1 MLPKSDGEHVI
12 KDTQCLQIHSS
23 LNISSG
29 TVEKHGPFPIGTRWG
44 PGSRPE
50 TTFLLHDSFLVSPDR
65 NQINRE
71 LLLAALGDE
80 WPEELI
86 QTAAELLADSDSRF
100 PSGPRRLPGDLVRA
114 IQRERLV
121 AGMLRA
127 VSELGYR
134 STNVQDVIEQA
145 GVSRPTFYEHFSNKD
160 DCFLAAF
167 DTCAQRLRDQ
177 VAAAAD
183 RGGNVWRDR
192 IRLGFIALLAFAA
205 AEPEAARMVI
215 VEARAATPDAALR
228 RVALIDH
235 FATCIDAKVRE
246 LLPTGTTHSPIT
258 ASGVVGGVE
267 SLLYARLNKGQ
278 MDDLPALLPSLM
290 YFAVLPYEGH
300 LAASEELALKST

>member
-1 MLPKSDGEHVI
+1 
-12 KDTQCLQIHSS
+12 
-23 LNISSG
+23 
-29 TVEKHGPFPIGTRWG
+29 
-44 PGSRPE
+44 
-50 TTFLLHDSFLVSPDR
+50 LVSSDR

-71 LLLAALGDE
+71 LLVAALGDE
-80 WPEELI
+80 WPDDLI
-86 QTAAELLADSDSRF
+86 QTAAEMLADSESRF

-114 IQRERLV
+114 IQRERLLV
-121 AGMLRA
+121 GMLRA

-134 STNVQDVIEQA
+134 TTNVQDVIERA

-167 DTCAQRLRDQ
+167 DTASQRLHDQ
-177 VAAAAD
+177 VASAAD
-183 RGGNVWRDR
+183 AGGEVWRDR
-192 IRLGFIALLAFAA
+192 LRGAFDALLSFAI

-228 RVALIDH
+228 RVALLDS
-235 FATCIDAKVRE
+235 FATCIDTNVRK
-246 LLPTGTTHSPIT
+246 LLPAGTTHSAVT

-267 SLLYARLNKGQ
+267 SLLYARINKNQ

-300 LAASEELALKST
+300 LAASEELGLKTT

>member
-1 MLPKSDGEHVI
+1 MVLS
-12 KDTQCLQIHSS
+12 
-23 LNISSG
+23 
-29 TVEKHGPFPIGTRWG
+29 G
-44 PGSRPE
+44 PGRG
-50 TTFLLHDSFLVSPDR
+50 TTRAIHESFLVSSDR

-71 LLLAALGDE
+71 LLVAALGDE

-114 IQRERLV
+114 IQRERLLV
-121 AGMLRA
+121 GMLRA
-127 VSELGYR
+127 VSEHGYR
-134 STNVQDVIEQA
+134 LTNVQDVIERA

-160 DCFLAAF
+160 DCFLAAY
-167 DTCAQRLRDQ
+167 DTCAERLRDQ
-177 VAAAAD
+177 IAEAAAQ
-183 RGGNVWRDR
+183 GGDIWRDR
-192 IRLGFIALLAFAA
+192 LRGGFGALLTFAA
-205 AEPEAARMVI
+205 AEPEAARVVI

-228 RVALIDH
+228 RIALLDH
-235 FATCIDAKVRE
+235 FAGCIDTKVRE
-246 LLPTGTTHSPIT
+246 LLPAGTAHSPIT

-300 LAASEELALKST
+300 LAASEELGLKST

>member
-1 MLPKSDGEHVI
+1 
-12 KDTQCLQIHSS
+12 
-23 LNISSG
+23 
-29 TVEKHGPFPIGTRWG
+29 
-44 PGSRPE
+44 
-50 TTFLLHDSFLVSPDR
+50 LVSSDR
-65 NQINRE
+65 NQVNRD
-71 LLLAALGDE
+71 LLIAALGDE
-80 WPEELI
+80 WPADLI

-114 IQRERLV
+114 IQRERLLV
-121 AGMLRA
+121 GMLGA

-134 STNVQDVIEQA
+134 STNVQDVIERA

-167 DTCAQRLRDQ
+167 DTCAGRLRDQ
-177 VAAAAD
+177 VATAAAE
-183 RGGNVWRDR
+183 GGDVWRDR
-192 IRLGFIALLAFAA
+192 LRGGFAA

-228 RVALIDH
+228 RIALLDY
-235 FATCIDAKVRE
+235 FASCIDDKVRE
-246 LLPTGTTHSPIT
+246 LLPAGTPHSPIT

-300 LAASEELALKST
+300 LAANEELGLKST